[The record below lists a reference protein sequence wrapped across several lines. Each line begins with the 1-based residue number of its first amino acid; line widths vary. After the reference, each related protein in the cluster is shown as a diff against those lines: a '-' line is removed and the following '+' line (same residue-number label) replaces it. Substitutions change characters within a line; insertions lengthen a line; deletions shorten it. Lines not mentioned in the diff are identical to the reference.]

1 MKRFTLTVSIM
12 LLAFLCSGTA
22 SAKDKAKK
30 QENKAEQSASVYKYL
45 NVFSE
50 TLKRA
55 KTDYVEEVSEDKLI
69 EYAINGML
77 SSLDPHSSYLDA
89 ETFKDM
95 REQTKG
101 EFGGLGI
108 EVTLDNGWIKV
119 ISPIDD
125 TPAFKAGIQAGDYIT
140 HIDGT
145 TVLGETLTQSVE
157 KMRGPVKT
165 KVKLTIR
172 RKNKDPFD
180 VTLTRDNIKIRSVK
194 TEEKDPSVG
203 YIRISSFSESTT
215 DDVKKAVEKIQKD
228 NPEGLTGYVLDL
240 RNNPGGL
247 LDQAVSVADLF
258 LEEGEIV
265 STRPRRA
272 EEMQRYNATKG
283 DITKNKPIVVLI
295 NEGSAS
301 AAEIVSGA
309 LQDHK
314 RAVIVGMR
322 SFGKGSVQTVIPV
335 TGFGAIRLTTARYYT
350 PSGRSIQAKG
360 IQPDIEI
367 PPGHVEYFAIRSD
380 DFAEATLPNALA
392 KQDEEKTEADQNKA
406 LKDKKAKNKK
416 DKTKE
421 KEPDPFD
428 EKPKEEKK
436 PEDYQLDR
444 AIDIVKAMGIY
455 QSR

>member
-1 MKRFTLTVSIM
+1 MKRFSLTVSMM
-12 LLAFLCSGTA
+12 LLAFLCSETA
-22 SAKDKAKK
+22 YAKEKAKK
-30 QENKAEQSASVYKYL
+30 PENKAEQSASVYKYL
-45 NVFSE
+45 NIFSE

-55 KTDYVEEVSEDKLI
+55 RTDYVEDVSEAKLI

-108 EVTLDNGWIKV
+108 EVTMDNGWIKV

-125 TPAFKAGIQAGDYIT
+125 TPAFKAGLQAGDYIT

-145 TVLGETLTQSVE
+145 TVLGETLTQAVE
-157 KMRGPVKT
+157 KMRGPVNS

-172 RKNKDPFD
+172 RKNKEPFD

-203 YIRISSFSESTT
+203 YIRISSFSETTT
-215 DDVKKAVEKIQKD
+215 DDIKKAIAKIQKE
-228 NPEGLTGYVLDL
+228 NPDGLSGYVLDL

-360 IQPDIEI
+360 IEPDIEI
-367 PPGHVEYFAIRSD
+367 PPGHVEYYALRSD

-392 KQDEEKTEADQNKA
+392 KQDEDKASVAKNKT
-406 LKDKKAKNKK
+406 LKDKKAKKK
-416 DKTKE
+416 KE

-455 QSR
+455 QARQGK